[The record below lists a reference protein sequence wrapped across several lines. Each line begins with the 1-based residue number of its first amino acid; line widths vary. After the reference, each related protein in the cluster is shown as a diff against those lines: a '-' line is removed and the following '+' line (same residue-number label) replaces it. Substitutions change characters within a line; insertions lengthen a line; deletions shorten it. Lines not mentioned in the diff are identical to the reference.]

1 MARLA
6 LCAALVG
13 LVAAGSGLPSSV
25 SPALACLACNATLV
39 EASKLVE
46 THRHRM
52 GIQNAVTHA
61 LDTVC
66 EEGQRLF
73 VTYNAPP
80 LPLKKA
86 CFALM
91 ERSEEKFEAVLLKR
105 KPPHK
110 ATRKLCKRWCDAAQD
125 APPPEEPAD
134 SLVRIDN
141 VPLPL
146 VRADDGHMEVRTE
159 HEDL

>member
-13 LVAAGSGLPSSV
+13 LAFAGSGLPSSI
-25 SPALACLACNATLV
+25 SPALACMACNATLV
-39 EASKLVE
+39 EATKLVE
-46 THRHRM
+46 AHRHRM
-52 GIQNAVTHA
+52 GLQNAVTHA

-66 EEGQRLF
+66 EEGQSLF
-73 VTYNAPP
+73 VTYSAPP

-91 ERSEEKFEAVLLKR
+91 ERSEERFEAVLLKR
-105 KPPHK
+105 TPPHK
-110 ATRKLCKRWCDAAQD
+110 ANRKLCKRWCDAARD
-125 APPPEEPAD
+125 APLPEDSAN

-146 VRADDGHMEVRTE
+146 VRADDGHMEVRIE
-159 HEDL
+159 HEEL